1 MRTKTLDIHLNETWT
16 LGFCRLIVL
25 IYLMSGL
32 LGCRDEEI
40 RGIFIARFADDSAL
54 FLKRIAIPSLMDR
67 EFRLSL
73 VNKKYV
79 CELRVSIPLALSV
92 DEECDRDSWVG
103 TVICSS
109 AREIPVVWKMT
120 SCHGRFGRSVEGI
133 EPAFLFGFS
142 SNLYAAQNQLELAT
156 QTKFPVSEVTTGIP
170 ASIPDLEM
178 PVQRSLIFNPLQS
191 LPLKQ

>member
-1 MRTKTLDIHLNETWT
+1 
-16 LGFCRLIVL
+16 
-25 IYLMSGL
+25 MSGL

-120 SCHGRFGRSVEGI
+120 SCHG
-133 EPAFLFGFS
+133 GFVL
-142 SNLYAAQNQLELAT
+142 NVELA
-156 QTKFPVSEVTTGIP
+156 IHH
-170 ASIPDLEM
+170 
-178 PVQRSLIFNPLQS
+178 
-191 LPLKQ
+191 